1 MPSNDG
7 FRAARRRVLG
17 GLGMSAAALALAPF
31 RLYAASSSPAELKKK
46 YPGKV
51 IDLVQRAL
59 VIDMLAPL
67 KIDFNPDAFSLPLSE
82 ADAEMFRTCGITG
95 FHNSV
100 GVGGA
105 TAYDEA
111 LQFIAAWSG
120 FAGRNS
126 EVFSLVGRAEDL
138 DHAKKQRKVAVIM
151 GLQNADEF
159 REPKD
164 VKDFYDLGLRCA
176 QLTYNTQNL
185 IGSGSTERI
194 DGGVTDYGAKI
205 IEAMNDVGMLIDVSH
220 SGDRTT
226 LDAIEISPKPIA
238 ITHSNCR
245 ALNNHPRLKTDEA
258 IKKLAAKGGVMGI
271 TGVRMFV
278 KDKEPT
284 TIEDIVDH
292 IDHVVKLVGIEH
304 VGIGSDSDLMGYD
317 HMPKDQYE
325 RLKAGYKS
333 TYAFRDKIDTDGFDH
348 PRKVYDLT
356 ATLLRRGYS
365 EANIQAVLGGNF
377 RRLLGSTWLE
387 PKRTPDRSP
396 SASEAKDGRER
407 PPPPE
412 AKQPGEKKS

>member
-1 MPSNDG
+1 MASREQIFLAG
-7 FRAARRRVLG
+7 RRRALG
-17 GLGMSAAALALAPF
+17 ALGAAAALAFAPLRLLAGTW
-31 RLYAASSSPAELKKK
+31 SPELTRKK
-46 YPGKV
+46 YPRKV
-51 IDLVQRAL
+51 VELVQRSL

-67 KIDFNPDAFSLPLSE
+67 KIDFNPDAFSLPLSD
-82 ADAEMFRTCGITG
+82 ADAQMFRNCGITA

-100 GVGGA
+100 GVGGPS
-105 TAYDEA
+105 AYSDA

-126 EVFSLVGRAEDL
+126 DVFSLVGRVEDIER
-138 DHAKKQRKVAVIM
+138 AKKLGKVAVIM

-185 IGSGSTERI
+185 IGSGSTERV
-194 DGGVTDYGAKI
+194 DGGVTDFGEQI
-205 IEAMNDVGMLIDVSH
+205 IKAMNEAGMLIDVSH
-220 SGDRTT
+220 SGPRTT

-245 ALNNHPRLKTDEA
+245 ALNDHPRLKTDEA
-258 IKKLAAKGGVMGI
+258 IRKLAAKGGVMGI

-278 KDKEPT
+278 KDSEPT
-284 TIEDIVDH
+284 TIEHIVDH

-325 RLKAGYKS
+325 KLKAGYKS

-348 PRKVYDLT
+348 PQKVYDLT
-356 ATLLRRGYS
+356 AALLKRNYS

-377 RRLLGSTWLE
+377 RRLLGATWLE
-387 PKRTPDRSP
+387 PKRTP
-396 SASEAKDGRER
+396 
-407 PPPPE
+407 PPE
-412 AKQPGEKKS
+412 AKNPEEKKS

>member
-1 MPSNDG
+1 MSRNRDFQTG
-7 FRAARRRVLG
+7 RRRVLG
-17 GLGMSAAALALAPF
+17 ALGVSAAALALAPF
-31 RLYAASSSPAELKKK
+31 QLRAAARPATAELKKK
-46 YPGKV
+46 YSSKV
-51 IDLVQRAL
+51 IDLVQRSL

-67 KIDFNPDAFSLPLSE
+67 KIDFNPDAFSLPLTE
-82 ADAEMFRTCGITG
+82 ADAEMFRSCGITG

-105 TAYDEA
+105 TAYDDA

-120 FAGRNS
+120 FAGRNAD
-126 EVFSLVGRAEDL
+126 VFSLVGRVEDL
-138 DHAKKQRKVAVIM
+138 DHAKAQRKVAVIM

-159 REPKD
+159 RQPSD

-185 IGSGSTERI
+185 IGSGSTERE
-194 DGGVTDYGAKI
+194 DGGVTDYGIKI

-226 LDAIEISPKPIA
+226 LDAIELSPKPIA

-278 KDKEPT
+278 KDAEPT
-284 TIEDIVDH
+284 TIEHIVDH

-325 RLKAGYKS
+325 KLKAGYKS
-333 TYAFRDKIDTDGFDH
+333 SYAFRDKIDTDGFDH
-348 PRKVYDLT
+348 PQKVYDLT
-356 ATLLRRGYS
+356 ATLLKRGYS
-365 EANIQAVLGGNF
+365 DANIQAVLGGNF

-387 PKRTPDRSP
+387 PKRTP
-396 SASEAKDGRER
+396 
-407 PPPPE
+407 PPE
-412 AKQPGEKKS
+412 AKKPEEKKS